1 MRSIFSTYSA
11 GENRITS
18 TILAVFQKINIDTVN
33 IILQGLFDD
42 ADLGLVNYQN
52 QIVDRNY
59 GSIPDGRISGL
70 FDFYIETKAVPN
82 AIQNTVQ
89 IDQHLNY
96 LFDDERINSKLL
108 VLTPDYV
115 IPECLDG
122 HDNRIT
128 WTNFDTLVSS
138 IENALEDSIISE
150 REKYLLL
157 ELKTFI
163 FEENLLS
170 ENPEGKVLIIP
181 ARTAWPF
188 YQQYFAYKCQPNRSF
203 QRTSHIAFY
212 CNNRI
217 YNIVPSILGM
227 VEQINFE
234 TVDLNDIDIVCFNDT
249 PREYL
254 IDRLTELQNNNI
266 EQTLHGG

>member
-138 IENALEDSIISE
+138 IENA
-150 REKYLLL
+150 
-157 ELKTFI
+157 
-163 FEENLLS
+163 
-170 ENPEGKVLIIP
+170 
-181 ARTAWPF
+181 
-188 YQQYFAYKCQPNRSF
+188 
-203 QRTSHIAFY
+203 
-212 CNNRI
+212 
-217 YNIVPSILGM
+217 
-227 VEQINFE
+227 
-234 TVDLNDIDIVCFNDT
+234 
-249 PREYL
+249 
-254 IDRLTELQNNNI
+254 
-266 EQTLHGG
+266 